1 MLFYGEN
8 SPFGL
13 FPGTRDNS
21 KLILE
26 TGMVPYLQG
35 VYNRVWMATDLNHKG
50 HSIQWHVTWCMCHV
64 FYTSQNALKY
74 HVAFEGSQQRSG
86 STDLQAMKYLLLT
99 AKDFVGHDLTGAW
112 SDWVGWS
119 WRWLDSKRLF
129 GEMWRLYT
137 SLIWLVYTHI
147 TYMSPRLLMS
157 LRLRKPH
164 EATFTF
170 NIKN

>member
-1 MLFYGEN
+1 MASHFIPNGSL
-8 SPFGL
+8 L
-13 FPGTRDNS
+13 TR
-21 KLILE
+21 
-26 TGMVPYLQG
+26 G
-35 VYNRVWMATDLNHKG
+35 VQPCMDGYRSQPQRPQNT
-50 HSIQWHVTWCMCHV
+50 VTWCMCHV
-64 FYTSQNALKY
+64 LYYQSQNPLKY

-86 STDLQAMKYLLLT
+86 STNLQAMKYLLLT
-99 AKDFVGHDLTGAW
+99 AKDFVGHDLTVAR

-170 NIKN
+170 NI